1 VRTEDAVRAAAA
13 EAAESPYI
21 RYLANG
27 QAIEQI
33 DAKFGSVQRTRA
45 ALALEHGSG
54 ATMGCAGIVGLRP
67 SGPWPTSWPPMV
79 CLVGDKM
86 SPLPCWNSTWPS

>member
-33 DAKFGSVQRTRA
+33 DAKLAQFREQRA
-45 ALALEHGSG
+45 ALAWKPIPGS
-54 ATMGCAGIVGLRP
+54 TFGCAGIVASWP
-67 SGPWPTSWPPMV
+67 SGLGRQSLGRPRVS
-79 CLVGDKM
+79 
-86 SPLPCWNSTWPS
+86 